1 MYLYKIPAEKDQQPE
16 WFRAR
21 LRKIIAP
28 LVIAPL
34 DRSWS
39 WVWNWNDTYD
49 RKITIRE
56 GHIHIVF
63 ENEQDYMWFIL
74 KEL

>member
-16 WFRAR
+16 WFRDR

-28 LVIAPL
+28 DRIL
-34 DRSWS
+34 DRG

>member
-1 MYLYKIPAEKDQQPE
+1 MYLYKIPVEKDQQPE

-28 LVIAPL
+28 L
-34 DRSWS
+34 DRS